1 MKKKDSIFKSQY
13 QNKDIIT
20 KRSRDMAGLHFA
32 LFDHEFGRTAL
43 LPEVK
48 SHKKGLLVDK

>member
-1 MKKKDSIFKSQY
+1 MKKKDSILKSQY
-13 QNKDIIT
+13 QNTDIIT

-32 LFDHEFGRTAL
+32 LFDHTFVRAAL

>member
-13 QNKDIIT
+13 QNTDIIT

-32 LFDHEFGRTAL
+32 FFDHAFGRTAL